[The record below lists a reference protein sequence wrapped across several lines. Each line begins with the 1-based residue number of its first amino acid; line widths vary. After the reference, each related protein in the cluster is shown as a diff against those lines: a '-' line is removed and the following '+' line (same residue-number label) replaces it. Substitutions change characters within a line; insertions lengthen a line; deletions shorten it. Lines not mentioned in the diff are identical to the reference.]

1 MLLRHKNNEVLFRFT
16 LYPSV
21 LTSPLS
27 LCKSLARHWL
37 AHWANERNLASIKLH
52 GAKSDALGV
61 VPFAFVFAHK
71 ILLIVILLSADAKAI
86 VVLVA
91 EDHLGLP
98 WV

>member
-1 MLLRHKNNEVLFRFT
+1 MLLRHENNEVLFRFT
-16 LYPSV
+16 LHFGV
-21 LTSPLS
+21 LTSLFS
-27 LCKSLARHWL
+27 LHKSLARRWL
-37 AHWANERNLASIKLH
+37 AHWANECDLASIELH
-52 GAKSDALGV
+52 GAKTDALGV
-61 VPFAFVFAHK
+61 VPFAFVFAHE